1 MKTPLYT
8 SSLLDERGAPE
19 SHCPVI
25 SIFETD
31 GSYEPYLWVT
41 PVAISSTLCK
51 RLQCKED
58 VACHRMWET
67 GLFRLQ
73 HQVLLALV
81 FAPAGIGLGLER
93 GSTSTIQSRMSES
106 VRSMRKYIEI
116 RTVSKPAERGLVNAM
131 YPNMNIKFHLNTSIP
146 WLPR

>member
-1 MKTPLYT
+1 MKNPSYT
-8 SSLLDERGAPE
+8 SSLLEEWGAPE

-31 GSYEPYLWVT
+31 GNYESYPWVT
-41 PVAISSTLCK
+41 PFSISSTLCK

-58 VACHRMWET
+58 PAYHRMWVT

-81 FAPAGIGLGLER
+81 FVLVGIRLGLKR
-93 GSTSTIQSRMSES
+93 GSTSTIDTRMSES
-106 VRSMRKYIEI
+106 VKSMRKYIEI
-116 RTVSKPAERGLVNAM
+116 RTVSKPAEKRSC
-131 YPNMNIKFHLNTSIP
+131 KC
-146 WLPR
+146 